1 MSRITYTNKS
11 DQLIQYL
18 LIALGFFLPLSV
30 ALGNVLIVMI
40 IVVFAFSGEL
50 SSKNL
55 LKIINNKIILAGLLF
70 YLGHVIGM
78 IWTENIAWGMVIL
91 RKMIDFLVFLPILWL
106 VTKRENSIFYI
117 GAFLLAIFITSVYSL
132 LMSIEILEPFNN
144 GSSIDPTPFMSRISH
159 GPIMAFAFYLQV
171 KLLLEK
177 SNSKLIN
184 FFLIISSLITFYS
197 IFASGGRAGYVS
209 FFLAIFFI
217 FFQKYKLSI
226 RNFLAILLA
235 NIILI
240 YILAISSTVFSE
252 RITDA
257 AVSFQ
262 SFLSEKRVNT
272 SVGLRSAFVFHSSQ
286 IIHNN
291 LVFGVGTGDF
301 PDEYKK
307 ININSDYKTMNITQP
322 HNMHILVLAQNGV
335 FGYFLL
341 LLFFASLARQ
351 SFKNQ
356 EKLYKDLGLFL
367 PVLFFIICFSDSYL
381 LGHYTTFLLIFF
393 SSFIYKFNLEKK

>member
-1 MSRITYTNKS
+1 MPRITYTTKS
-11 DQLIQYL
+11 EQLIQYL

-30 ALGNVLIVMI
+30 ALGNLLIVMI
-40 IVVFAFSGEL
+40 ILVFAFSGGL

-55 LKIINNKIILAGLLF
+55 SKIINNKIILAGLLF

-91 RKMIDFLVFLPILWL
+91 KKMIDFLVFLPILWL

-144 GSSIDPTPFMSRISH
+144 GNSLDPTPFMSRISH
-159 GPIMAFAFYLQV
+159 GPFMAFAFYLQV

-184 FFLIISSLITFYS
+184 FFLIVSSIITFYS
-197 IFASGGRAGYVS
+197 IFASGGRAGYVA

-235 NIILI
+235 NIFLI

-252 RITDA
+252 RITNA
-257 AVSFQ
+257 ALNIQGFI
-262 SFLSEKRVNT
+262 SEKKVDT
-272 SVGLRSAFVFHSSQ
+272 SVGLRGAFIFHSSQ
-286 IIHNN
+286 IILNN
-291 LVFGVGTGDF
+291 LFFGVGTGDF

-307 ININSDYKTMNITQP
+307 ININSDYETMNITQP
-322 HNMHILVLAQNGV
+322 HNMHILVLAQNGL

-341 LLFFASLARQ
+341 LLFFASLVRQ

-381 LGHYTTFLLIFF
+381 LGHYTSFLLIFF